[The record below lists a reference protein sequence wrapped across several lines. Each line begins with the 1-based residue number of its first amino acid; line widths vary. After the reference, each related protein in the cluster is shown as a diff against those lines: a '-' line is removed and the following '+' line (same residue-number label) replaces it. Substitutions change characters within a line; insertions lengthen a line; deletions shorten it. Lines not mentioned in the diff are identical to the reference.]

1 MNRCGWVTADPIYL
15 AYHDDEW
22 GKPCTDSDKLFEML
36 CLEGQQAGLSW
47 ITVLKKRERYRHC
60 FHQFD
65 PVKIAAMTE
74 NDLAQ
79 LMQERGIIRNR
90 LKIEAIVANA
100 RARLKMEAQGE
111 DFSDFIWSFVDHH
124 PVTHSYATLSE
135 VPARTATSES
145 LSKAL
150 KKRGFKFIGPTICY
164 AFMQATGLVN
174 DHTTDCICHPQK
186 SSFTPRGQCPRLPR

>member
-22 GKPCTDSDKLFEML
+22 GNPCTDSDKLFEML

-47 ITVLKKRERYRHC
+47 ITVLKKREHYRHC

-65 PVKIAAMTE
+65 PIKISVMTE
-74 NDLAQ
+74 DDIAQ
-79 LMQERGIIRNR
+79 LMQDRGIIRNR
-90 LKIEAIVANA
+90 LKIEAIIANA
-100 RARLKMEAQGE
+100 RARLNMEAQGE
-111 DFSDFIWSFVDHH
+111 NFSDFIWSFVDHR
-124 PVTHSYATLSE
+124 PVTHAYVTLAE
-135 VPARTATSES
+135 VPAQTATSES

-164 AFMQATGLVN
+164 AFMQAVGLVN
-174 DHTTDCICHPQK
+174 DHTTDCICHPNK
-186 SSFTPRGQCPRLPR
+186 R